1 MRRKVFDTI
10 VRHRLLAKG
19 DRVLVAVSGGPDSVA
34 LLAVL
39 LKLRKRL
46 GIELTIG
53 HLNHGL
59 RGTAADEDEQFV
71 RGLAKRHKLRSRC
84 RKTDVASRRR
94 AKGGSIEEV
103 ARAARYRFLRRAAK
117 ELDANVIATG
127 HTADDNAETLLM
139 NLLRGAGL
147 RGLAG
152 IPIAR
157 GEGELRLVRPL
168 LEVTRA
174 EVLEFL
180 ERSGLEFRTDAT
192 NADTALTR
200 NRIRAELLP
209 RLAREYNPNVAN
221 LLTSTAEQLRDV
233 ADLIG
238 TQVER
243 AAERFVQPVDDGFAV
258 PLRALRQMPRAVR
271 TELVR
276 TLMAERLGRTL
287 GTEQVRQLE
296 RFLLD
301 AQRPQPS
308 LGRSL
313 TCEAVFDRM
322 VVRRKRPQLQ
332 HKPMELPV
340 PGVADHPTLNVQ
352 VQTCLSARPED
363 WKRPDGETT
372 SLAELWRRVED
383 GESVELTQELDADSV
398 GAEPLILRTRR
409 PGDTLQP
416 TGFDGVKKLQDIFV
430 DAKLPAALRGKVP
443 LLCRRNEVLW
453 IPGYRIAEAC
463 KVTDETERL
472 LLVRLTLRPPSGSQ
486 PAGAEDGG
494 RRADA
499 RDARR
504 E

>member
-1 MRRKVFDTI
+1 MRRKVLDTI
-10 VRHRLLAKG
+10 VRHRLLAPG

-46 GIELTIG
+46 GVELAVG

-59 RGTAADEDEQFV
+59 RGAAADEDEQFV
-71 RGLAKRHKLRSRC
+71 RQLAKRHKLRMRC

-94 AKGGSIEEV
+94 AKGGSVEEV
-103 ARAARYRFLRRAAK
+103 ARAVRYRFLRRAAK
-117 ELDANVIATG
+117 ELEANVIATG

-147 RGLAG
+147 SGLAG

-157 GEGELRLVRPL
+157 AEGGVRLVRPL

-174 EVLEFL
+174 EVLEFVD
-180 ERSGLEFRTDAT
+180 RSGLEFRTDAT
-192 NADTALTR
+192 NADTAFTR
-200 NRIRAELLP
+200 NRIRSELLP
-209 RLAREYNPNVAN
+209 QLAGQYNPNVAK

-243 AAERFVQPVDDGFAV
+243 AAERLVQPVDNGFAV

-276 TLMAERLGRTL
+276 TLMAERFGRKL
-287 GTEQVRQLE
+287 GTGQVRQLE

-301 AQRPQPS
+301 PQRPQPS
-308 LGRSL
+308 LGRGL
-313 TCEAVFDRM
+313 ACEAVFDRM
-322 VVRRKRPQLQ
+322 VVRRKRAQRRHEPI
-332 HKPMELPV
+332 ELAV
-340 PGVADHPTLNVQ
+340 PGVTEHPTLNVQ
-352 VQTCLSARPED
+352 VQTSVSARPED
-363 WKRPDGETT
+363 WTRPDGATV

-383 GESVELTQELDADSV
+383 GEAVELTQQLDADRV
-398 GAEPLILRTRR
+398 GAEPLVLRARR

-416 TGFDGVKKLQDIFV
+416 TGFDGVKKVQDIFV
-430 DAKLPAALRGKVP
+430 DEKLPAALRGKVP

-472 LLVRLTLRPPSGSQ
+472 LVVRLTLRPSSGSQ
-486 PAGAEDGG
+486 GAAAAPG
-494 RRADA
+494 A
-499 RDARR
+499 RDAPR